1 MTNQVT
7 LHIEGGRA
15 AFGAAGIELT
25 PWFTRHRLQI
35 PWANVMF
42 VSPVPAVRRSGGE
55 WLTYRGEHITP
66 TKLRSTLRF
75 YSFEVAL
82 NAKADLLQIFS
93 HKRGY

>member
-42 VSPVPAVRRSGGE
+42 VSPRPRSKEKRGRMANLPRR
-55 WLTYRGEHITP
+55 THYADQV
-66 TKLRSTLRF
+66 TKH
-75 YSFEVAL
+75 FEV
-82 NAKADLLQIFS
+82 LQL
-93 HKRGY
+93 